1 MRKPSLIIALLIGII
16 ISLSI
21 VKAIVYN
28 RLSTGGVF
36 VSKVEEEVNS
46 YKTQNAKLLEKLLTL
61 SSLTNIKE
69 RAKKEGFNNQDK
81 SLMVLKTSKPLA
93 VRP

>member
-1 MRKPSLIIALLIGII
+1 MKKPILIIIFLIGII

-21 VKAIVYN
+21 VKVIVYN
-28 RLSTGGVF
+28 GLSTSGVY
-36 VSKVEEEVNS
+36 VGKVEEEVNF

-61 SSLTNIKE
+61 SSLTNIAEK
-69 RAKKEGFNNQDK
+69 AKKEGFTNEGNL
-81 SLMVLKTSKPLA
+81 LMVLKTSKPLA

>member
-1 MRKPSLIIALLIGII
+1 MRKPSLIITFLIGII
-16 ISLSI
+16 IALSI
-21 VKAIVYN
+21 VKAVVYN
-28 RLSTGGVF
+28 RLSTTGVF